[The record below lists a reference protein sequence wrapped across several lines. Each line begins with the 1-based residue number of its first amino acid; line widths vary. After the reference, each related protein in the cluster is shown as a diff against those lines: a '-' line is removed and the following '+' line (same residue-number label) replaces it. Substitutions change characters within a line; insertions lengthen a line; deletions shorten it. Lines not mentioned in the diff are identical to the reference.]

1 MAERTLNPM
10 WVHLNRILKDIDI
23 IDRPINE
30 TCELFYRKKEEKQF
44 VEVTKVLAPQIKDYR
59 VNTYTPLIYFSKD
72 IDDDQQEIYL
82 GEIKEVVTHID
93 KEDGLS
99 AELAKNAMY
108 TDFYDRTMTM
118 RTTLKLCLPE

>member
-72 IDDDQQEIYL
+72 INDDQQEIYL

>member
-59 VNTYTPLIYFSKD
+59 VNTYTPLIYFSKN

>member
-72 IDDDQQEIYL
+72 IDNDQQEIYL

>member
-72 IDDDQQEIYL
+72 IDDEQQEIYL

>member
-10 WVHLNRILKDIDI
+10 WVHLNRILKDIDV

-72 IDDDQQEIYL
+72 IDDGQQEIYL

>member
-118 RTTLKLCLPE
+118 GTTLKLCLPE

>member
-72 IDDDQQEIYL
+72 INDDQQEIYL
-82 GEIKEVVTHID
+82 GEMQEVVTHID

-99 AELAKNAMY
+99 SELAKNAMY
-108 TDFYDRTMTM
+108 TDFYDRTMAM

>member
-44 VEVTKVLAPQIKDYR
+44 IEVTKVLAPQIKDYR

>member
-82 GEIKEVVTHID
+82 
-93 KEDGLS
+93 
-99 AELAKNAMY
+99 MY

>member
-10 WVHLNRILKDIDI
+10 WVHLNRILKDIDV

>member
-10 WVHLNRILKDIDI
+10 WVHLNRILKDVDI

>member
-1 MAERTLNPM
+1 MAERVLNPM
-10 WVHLNRILKDIDI
+10 WVHLNRILKDIDV

-30 TCELFYRKKEEKQF
+30 TCELFYRKKDEKQF
-44 VEVTKVLAPQIKDYR
+44 VEVTKVLTPQIKDYR

>member
-10 WVHLNRILKDIDI
+10 WVHLNRILKDIDV

-30 TCELFYRKKEEKQF
+30 TCELFYRKKDEKQF
-44 VEVTKVLAPQIKDYR
+44 VEVTKVLTPQIKDYR
-59 VNTYTPLIYFSKD
+59 VNAYTPLIYFSKD

>member
-10 WVHLNRILKDIDI
+10 WVHLNRILKDIDV

-44 VEVTKVLAPQIKDYR
+44 VEVTKVLTPQIKDYR

>member
-59 VNTYTPLIYFSKD
+59 VNTYTPLIYFSKN

-99 AELAKNAMY
+99 AELAKNTMY

>member
-99 AELAKNAMY
+99 AELAKNTMY

>member
-30 TCELFYRKKEEKQF
+30 TCELFYREKEEKQF

-108 TDFYDRTMTM
+108 TDFYDRTMNM

>member
-72 IDDDQQEIYL
+72 IDNDQQEIYL

-99 AELAKNAMY
+99 AELAQNAMY

>member
-82 GEIKEVVTHID
+82 GEVKEVVTHID

>member
-1 MAERTLNPM
+1 MAERTLDPM

>member
-82 GEIKEVVTHID
+82 GEIKEVVTHIN

>member
-1 MAERTLNPM
+1 M

-108 TDFYDRTMTM
+108 TDFYDRTMNM

>member
-10 WVHLNRILKDIDI
+10 WVHLNRILKDIDV

-72 IDDDQQEIYL
+72 IDDEQQEIYL

>member
-72 IDDDQQEIYL
+72 INDEQQEIYL

>member
-59 VNTYTPLIYFSKD
+59 VNTYIPLIYFSKD